1 MFLEVQTFLSLQTRC
16 FIAVEPAQATI
27 CNHPGQISQIT
38 GQNVKKR
45 EKKDRKVKKRK
56 KGLANAEISGPRD
69 FKQIGKI

>member
-1 MFLEVQTFLSLQTRC
+1 MITL
-16 FIAVEPAQATI
+16 EPAQVTMRSHAT
-27 CNHPGQISQIT
+27 GQTSQIT